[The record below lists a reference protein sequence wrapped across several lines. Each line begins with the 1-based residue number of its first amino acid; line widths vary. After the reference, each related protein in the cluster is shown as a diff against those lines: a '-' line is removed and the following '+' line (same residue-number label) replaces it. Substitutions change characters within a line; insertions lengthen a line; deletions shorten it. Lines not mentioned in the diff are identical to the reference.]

1 MLPILVTEQV
11 IEHFAQSRA
20 REQERLS
27 VLTTLSTL
35 RARIEGMVNANLL
48 MVHGLTAVI
57 SANPDIDQ
65 NEFARIARGL
75 VDKRHALR
83 NIAGAPD
90 MVISLMYP
98 LAGNEGAMGLNYRTH
113 PTQAPAALRVVETGQ
128 PVLAGPLP
136 LLQGGMGI
144 VAREPVFIPPTD
156 AGGRPR
162 FWGLVSSIF
171 DVDLL
176 YRQTGI
182 MEAISTL
189 RLALRG
195 TDGKGARG
203 EVFFGDPG
211 VYARSPVMTD
221 IILPGGT
228 WQLVAT
234 PKLGWGQ
241 PTRLLWLIRLL
252 GLLSAFG
259 AGAIAYLLARGRQAL
274 ARSEVRLR
282 TLLDTLPD
290 LVWLKDADGFFLACN
305 PRFEQCFGARESEI
319 LGKGDHDFVPAEQ
332 ADFFLAKDCVAIA
345 AGRPRAN
352 EEWLTFASDGYRG
365 LFETLKTPVRDA
377 RGEIVGV
384 LGIAHDISERKRAE
398 DEIRQLN
405 ADLED
410 RVRARTAELA
420 AINKELETF
429 TYSVSHD
436 LKAPLRGIDGYSRL
450 LLEDHGQQLNEEG
463 RLFLG
468 HIRHGVDQMNELI
481 EDLLAYSRMERRRMQ
496 EIPLDLASLA
506 SRLVAER
513 QEDLQTRGGSIAV
526 DLDDV
531 STVRAD
537 PDGLAL
543 ALRNL
548 LDNAIKFS
556 RDAQPPL
563 IEITARATEH
573 STILAIKDNGIGFDL
588 QFHDRIFEI
597 FQRLQRAEDYAGTGV
612 GLAIVRKAVQRM
624 GGRLWAESAPGQ
636 GATFFL
642 ELPR

>member
-11 IEHFAQSRA
+11 IEHFARSRA
-20 REQERLS
+20 LEQERLG

-48 MVHGLTAVI
+48 MVRGLAAVI

-65 NEFARIARGL
+65 NEFARIAQGL
-75 VDKRHALR
+75 VDERHALR

-98 LAGNEGAMGLNYRTH
+98 LAGNESAMGLNYRTH

-144 VAREPVFIPPTD
+144 VAREPVFIPPTHV
-156 AGGRPR
+156 GGQPR

-176 YRQTGI
+176 YRQTGLL
-182 MEAISTL
+182 AAVSTL

-211 VYARSPVMTD
+211 VYVQRPVMTD
-221 IILPGGT
+221 IVLPGGA
-228 WQLVAT
+228 WQLAAT
-234 PKLGWGQ
+234 PKQGWGQ

-252 GLLSAFG
+252 GLLCAFG
-259 AGAIAYLLARGRQAL
+259 AGVIAYLLARGSQAL

-282 TLLDTLPD
+282 TLLDTIPD

-305 PRFEQCFGARESEI
+305 PRFEQCFGARESDI

-332 ADFFLAKDCVAIA
+332 ADFFLAKDRAAIA
-345 AGRPRAN
+345 AGRPLAN

-377 RGEIVGV
+377 RGVIVGV

-410 RVRARTAELA
+410 RVQVRTAELA

-463 RLFLG
+463 RLFLDNV
-468 HIRHGVDQMNELI
+468 RRCVDQMSQLI
-481 EDLLAYSRMERRRMQ
+481 EDLLAYSRMERRGVHDVT
-496 EIPLDLASLA
+496 LDLASVAKRIL
-506 SRLVAER
+506 AER
-513 QEDLQTRGGSIAV
+513 RDDIQALGGSV
-526 DLDDV
+526 TLDLAE
-531 STVRAD
+531 SLTARAD
-537 PDGLAL
+537 PDGLSMV
-543 ALRNL
+543 LRNL
-548 LDNAIKFS
+548 LDNALKFS
-556 RDAQPPL
+556 RSGVPPCIA
-563 IEITARATEH
+563 IEGATSEH
-573 STILAIKDNGIGFDL
+573 GIILAIRDQGIGFDL

-597 FQRLQRAEDYAGTGV
+597 FQRLQRAEDYPGTGI
-612 GLAIVRKAVQRM
+612 GLAIVRKAMERM
-624 GGRLWAESAPGQ
+624 GGRVWAESAPGQ